1 MKKMTLA
8 FDMGDSHIKIA
19 TKEKGKIVVHAV
31 QMPENLIREGLIQV
45 PHMVSDFLKDLRYE
59 YKLPKMECGVVVP
72 DELVV
77 CRNLTLPAMTESQL
91 KVNLPFE
98 FTDYISDEPQ
108 KYVYDYAIQEM
119 IYDEEGNPKEMNL
132 TGAVMSKESIDTYV
146 NMFKNAGFK
155 LRTIIPQEIAMSNV
169 MKDAV
174 AEGRANA
181 EEEYCIVNLGH
192 RTTQVYVFKGDRL
205 NVLRNIHLGSGS
217 IDKAISE
224 HESVDEFVA
233 RTYKNKNYNNIL
245 NKEYCR
251 EAFGRIA
258 VEVMKVI
265 NFYRF
270 NNRESILDSIYF
282 VGGGSNIKELC
293 EAIAETNELDYKSMM
308 ELLPKELEQNS
319 DLSGIGAIGVMM
331 Q

>member
-1 MKKMTLA
+1 MKKITLS

-19 TKEKGKIVVHAV
+19 KREKGKIVVHAV
-31 QMPENLIREGLIQV
+31 QMPENLLREGLVQV

-59 YKLPKMECGVVVP
+59 YHLPKVECGIVVP

-108 KYVYDYAIQEM
+108 KYVYDYALQEM
-119 IYDEEGNPKEMNL
+119 IYDEDGKPKEMNL
-132 TGAVMSKESIDTYV
+132 TGAVMSKESVDMYV
-146 NMFKNAGFK
+146 NMFQNAGFK
-155 LRTIIPQEIAMSNV
+155 LRAIIPQEIALTNIMRA
-169 MKDAV
+169 AV
-174 AEGRANA
+174 EEGRAEA
-181 EEEYCIVNLGH
+181 DKEYCIVNLGH
-192 RTTQVYVFKGDRL
+192 RTTQVYIFKGERL
-205 NVLRNIHLGSGS
+205 DILRNIHLGSNT
-217 IDKAISE
+217 IDKAIAE

-245 NKEYCR
+245 EKEYCR
-251 EAFGRIA
+251 EAFSRIA

-270 NNRESILDSIYF
+270 NKRESEIDTMYF
-282 VGGGSNIKELC
+282 IGGGSNLKEFY
-293 EAIAETNELDYKSMM
+293 EAVAETNGLTATPMSSIM
-308 ELLPKELEQNS
+308 PKEIDENI
-319 DLSGIGAIGVMM
+319 DLSGLGAIGVML